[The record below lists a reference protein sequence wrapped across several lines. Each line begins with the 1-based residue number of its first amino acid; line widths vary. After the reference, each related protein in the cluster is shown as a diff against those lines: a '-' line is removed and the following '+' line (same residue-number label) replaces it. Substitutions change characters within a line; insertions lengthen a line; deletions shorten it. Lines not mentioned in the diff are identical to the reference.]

1 MRKSI
6 FILIGASAI
15 LPTLTVSAAADAQYY
30 RHHHRYH
37 HYRQYADGGPA
48 YRGYSYAQPAC
59 RQRSGTTGL
68 IAGGVGGALLG
79 NALAH
84 GTTGTLIGAG
94 AGALL
99 GRQVERHSL
108 GDRC

>member
-1 MRKSI
+1 
-6 FILIGASAI
+6 
-15 LPTLTVSAAADAQYY
+15 VSTAADAQYY

-37 HYRQYADGGPA
+37 HNRQYSEGGPA
-48 YRGYSYAQPAC
+48 YQGTSYSQPDC
-59 RQRSGTTGL
+59 RPRSGTTGL

-79 NALAH
+79 NVISH

-99 GRQVERHSL
+99 GRQVERHGL